1 MGRGKGNGE
10 GGSDMGSQAGSGP
23 SGGAPALPVFVP
35 PKPKYKHKKIKGFAQ
50 ISDLTSPV

>member
-35 PKPKYKHKKIKGFAQ
+35 PKPKYQHKKIKGFAQ